1 MEALPSPSRR
11 AAGGDAALAAEVVGA
26 VAVVASLK
34 LKDMLVIVEQR
45 NAPCDRGAKEQTP
58 FSSGRVGVVAGYFRL
73 GPTRRDDMIPS

>member
-11 AAGGDAALAAEVVGA
+11 AADGDAALAADVVG
-26 VAVVASLK
+26 AVVASLK
-34 LKDMLVIVEQR
+34 LKDMRVIVEQR

-58 FSSGRVGVVAGYFRL
+58 FSSGRVGVVAGYCRL

>member
-11 AAGGDAALAAEVVGA
+11 AADGDAALAAEAVG
-26 VAVVASLK
+26 AVVASLK